1 MSTATQVSTATE
13 AGPATQANTPA
24 AEVPHGFDRLV
35 ELVPGE
41 RAVAV
46 RNIPATLP
54 VFDHHF
60 PRHPILPG
68 VLLLESMADLA
79 KAAAG
84 GDPAGWRLAS
94 VRGVR
99 WKHFVAPGDQVEITV
114 EVTGRTQQ
122 TTDVRTT
129 ARVEGRVVAAAR
141 LLTLVSAEKPREGTA

>member
-1 MSTATQVSTATE
+1 MSTATQTSTATG
-13 AGPATQANTPA
+13 ASTAT

>member
-1 MSTATQVSTATE
+1 MSTATQATTATQASTAT
-13 AGPATQANTPA
+13 ATT
-24 AEVPHGFDRLV
+24 EVPPGFDRLV

-60 PRHPILPG
+60 PRHLILPG
-68 VLLLESMADLA
+68 VLLLESMAGLA

>member
-1 MSTATQVSTATE
+1 MSTATQASTATGVSTAT
-13 AGPATQANTPA
+13 
-24 AEVPHGFDRLV
+24 AEVPPGFDRLV

-141 LLTLVSAEKPREGTA
+141 LLTLVGAEKPREGTA

>member
-1 MSTATQVSTATE
+1 MSTPTAV
-13 AGPATQANTPA
+13 
-24 AEVPHGFDRLV
+24 VPGFDRLV
-35 ELVPGE
+35 ELLPGE

-46 RNIPATLP
+46 RNIPNTLP

-84 GDPAGWRLAS
+84 GDPDTWRIAA

-122 TTDVRTT
+122 TTDVRAT
-129 ARVEGRVVAAAR
+129 ARVGGRVVAAAR
-141 LLTLVSAEKPREGTA
+141 ALALVSAEKPWEGTA